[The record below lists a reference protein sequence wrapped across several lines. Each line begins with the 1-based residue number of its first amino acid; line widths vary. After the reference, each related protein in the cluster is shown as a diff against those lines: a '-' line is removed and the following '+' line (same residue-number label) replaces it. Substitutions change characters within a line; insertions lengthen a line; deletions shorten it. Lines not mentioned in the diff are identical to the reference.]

1 MAFARV
7 TVVASGLEAE
17 MVCALRRTE
26 DIECFSRHT
35 DEAVGFWQTGAGGAH
50 EIVVVSDDDLP
61 RAREIFEAS
70 RPR

>member
-17 MVCALRRTE
+17 MVCALLRTE
-26 DIECFSRHT
+26 GIECFARHT

-50 EIVVVSDDDLP
+50 EVVVVHDDDLS
-61 RAREIFEAS
+61 RAREVVEAS
-70 RPR
+70 RRQ